1 MSEYSGKSKTK
12 KAKVLVFNENL
23 GIGILQILESKERVR
38 FNYKNL
44 KGIEGFKILFPG
56 DIVEIR
62 ETGNNLEV
70 RKISE
75 GPIRID

>member
-1 MSEYSGKSKTK
+1 MSEFSGKSKTK

-23 GIGILQILESKERVR
+23 GFGILQVLGSKERIR

-44 KGIEGFKILFPG
+44 KGIDGFKILFPG
-56 DIVEIR
+56 DIVEI
-62 ETGNNLEV
+62 TKIGNNLEV

-75 GPIRID
+75 SPIRID